1 MNASLSAQI
10 EIFYRRFKN
19 SEYEDPLDLA
29 QALDRLNDEAW
40 DMVDETI
47 QPSLK
52 IDP

>member
-10 EIFYRRFKN
+10 EIFYQRFRN
-19 SEYEDPLDLA
+19 SEYENLLDLA
-29 QALDRLNDEAW
+29 QALDALSDEVW
-40 DMVDETI
+40 DIVDETI

>member
-1 MNASLSAQI
+1 MNAIFSAQI
-10 EIFYRRFKN
+10 EIFYQRFRN
-19 SEYEDPLDLA
+19 CEYEDPLDLA
-29 QALDRLNDEAW
+29 QALDRLSDEAW